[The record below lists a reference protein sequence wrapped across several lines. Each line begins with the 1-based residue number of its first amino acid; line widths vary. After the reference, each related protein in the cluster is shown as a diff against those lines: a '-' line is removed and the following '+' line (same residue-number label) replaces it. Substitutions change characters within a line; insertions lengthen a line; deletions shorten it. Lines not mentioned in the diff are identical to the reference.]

1 MEIINKRGE
10 INLSMWVEKAK
21 DSHGF
26 IRWGVGVL
34 GANLCIV
41 RAYSPT

>member
-10 INLSMWVEKAK
+10 INLNMWVEKAK

-26 IRWGVGVL
+26 IRWGASVL
-34 GANLCIV
+34 EANLCIV
-41 RAYSPT
+41 QVYSPT